1 MYSPACALNSG
12 VPYLTYS
19 QFARFHVVRLRSEDL
34 SGEEPGLWIFHLPL
48 FCTSKSSPRT
58 LRSPT
63 LHLRRRMKRL
73 YHALKKLIP
82 EDGKLDVSQRAYDTV
97 MAPFFFIFYHIMKG
111 TPLDPLLRVNNPS
124 PQCCHRADG
133 YLDIVLCK
141 REKVVCS
148 NISECGWDV
157 TQFFLFVVFIPKLS
171 SFRAKHLGCE

>member
-1 MYSPACALNSG
+1 MCIEQRCALLNLFSICSVSRCSLEVRGSQWGGTWAVNLPSPSLLHFKVLTPHLEITNSASQTENEKTLPCFEEIDPRRWQAGCQPAC
-12 VPYLTYS
+12 
-19 QFARFHVVRLRSEDL
+19 
-34 SGEEPGLWIFHLPL
+34 LWY
-48 FCTSKSSPRT
+48 CYGS
-58 LRSPT
+58 
-63 LHLRRRMKRL
+63 
-73 YHALKKLIP
+73 
-82 EDGKLDVSQRAYDTV
+82 V
-97 MAPFFFIFYHIMKG
+97 FFFFYHIMKG